1 MTRASQWRFG
11 IRLVLMLVPAA
22 LVLVPAF
29 AQQTQ
34 PAQQPQTAP
43 RTQTANMTGAGGF
56 VDSSDLHVSR
66 IRFEPG
72 ARTYWHVH
80 TNGQVLVAEEGQG
93 LYQEQGGAIK
103 TFKPGEAVY
112 LKANV
117 PHWHGAS
124 PTIGVL
130 QATLYGGM
138 LKWLGPVSDE
148 QYSGKA
154 KR

>member
-1 MTRASQWRFG
+1 MTRASQWRFW
-11 IRLVLMLVPAA
+11 IRLALIVLPAS

-29 AQQTQ
+29 AQQQ
-34 PAQQPQTAP
+34 PPPATPP
-43 RTQTANMTGAGGF
+43 GQTANMTGKGGF
-56 VDSSDLHVSR
+56 VDSKDLHVSR
-66 IRFEPG
+66 IRFEAG

-80 TNGQVLVAEEGQG
+80 TSGQVLVAEEGQG

-124 PTIGVL
+124 PNVGVL

-138 LKWLGPVSDE
+138 LKWLGPVTDE
-148 QYSGKA
+148 QYSGK